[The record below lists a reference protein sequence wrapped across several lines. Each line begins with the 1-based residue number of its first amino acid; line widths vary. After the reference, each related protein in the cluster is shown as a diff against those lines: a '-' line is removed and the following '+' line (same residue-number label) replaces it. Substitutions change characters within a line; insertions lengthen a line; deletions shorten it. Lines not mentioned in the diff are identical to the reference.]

1 MPRKT
6 NATKKSATTKSKKT
20 SRSTEKKVVAAA
32 AAAPVTNVVEKTT
45 VVPEQVESAFKAD
58 FDKLGQLTQRL
69 NESNQTSKRVVSDLR
84 KLVSAI
90 SRYEKKTLKTS
101 RRRTT
106 NRNVQSG
113 ITRPVHISD
122 ALCSFLSVERGTL
135 MARTEVTRRI
145 IAYVRDH
152 NLQNPDNRKQIFP
165 DSKLQPLLQPLLADD
180 REKGY
185 TFFNLQRYL
194 KHNYQKVEASTGKGA
209 KKSTGKGASA

>member
-20 SRSTEKKVVAAA
+20 SRSTEKTVTAAA
-32 AAAPVTNVVEKTT
+32 ATPVSNVVENTT
-45 VVPEQVESAFKAD
+45 SVPEQLESVFKAD
-58 FDKLGQLTQRL
+58 FDTLGQLTQRF
-69 NESNQTSKRVVSDLR
+69 NESSQTNKRFVSDLR

-90 SRYEKKTLKTS
+90 SRYEKKTVKTS

-194 KHNYQKVEASTGKGA
+194 KHNYQKVEATTSKTTGKTA
-209 KKSTGKGASA
+209 TKETSA

>member
-20 SRSTEKKVVAAA
+20 SRSTEKKVTAA
-32 AAAPVTNVVEKTT
+32 AAAPATNVVEKTT
-45 VVPEQVESAFKAD
+45 AVPEQVESVFKAD
-58 FDKLGQLTQRL
+58 FDKLGQLTQRF
-69 NESNQTSKRVVSDLR
+69 NESNQNNKRFVSDLR
-84 KLVSAI
+84 KLVSVI

-101 RRRTT
+101 RRRTG

-145 IAYVRDH
+145 IAYVRDQ

-194 KHNYQKVEASTGKGA
+194 KHNYQKVDATASKTTH
-209 KKSTGKGASA
+209 KSTGKSTRA